1 MYIMK
6 HLEYLSYLRVCYST
20 YTNYN
25 CGRCEKCLRTI
36 TALILD
42 GIDPKNCNF
51 NIDEKLFRY
60 IKDCMVRGRHY
71 MGADEIFMWID
82 IQKHIP
88 EQFNSDIPGSKEFF
102 TWFKGFDISKYET
115 NNLQHFLW
123 LISCRIAE
131 EGVVKTIKK
140 GPSFIVR
147 RLRHW

>member
-1 MYIMK
+1 MK
-6 HLEYLSYLRVCYST
+6 KYSDT
-20 YTNYN
+20 LKIVWSKV
-25 CGRCEKCLRTI
+25 GL
-36 TALILD
+36 
-42 GIDPKNCNF
+42 
-51 NIDEKLFRY
+51 
-60 IKDCMVRGRHY
+60 Y
-71 MGADEIFMWID
+71 MGADEIFMWMD